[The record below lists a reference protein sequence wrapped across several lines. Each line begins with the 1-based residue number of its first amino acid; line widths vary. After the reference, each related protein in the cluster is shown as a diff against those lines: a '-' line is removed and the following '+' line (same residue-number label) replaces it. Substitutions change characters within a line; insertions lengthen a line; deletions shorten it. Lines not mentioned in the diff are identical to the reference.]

1 MAGVNIKVRADARQ
15 AQAEMGKLSSSIQ
28 NIDKQATQVTK
39 TFRNLAVGIAAVFTG
54 SQITRGINNASDAM
68 LGLQNRVNLVT
79 RDAAKTKVVIDE
91 LFKVAARSRSDV
103 GAAADVFNRFGLALQ
118 GSGKSAKQLLTVTEA
133 VQKAA
138 VISGSGAASAK
149 AAIIQ
154 LGQGL
159 ASGQLRGQELNS
171 VLEQMPRLAQ
181 AIAKG
186 MGIPFQNLRKEA
198 MAGKITAEAVFQAL
212 LDGAQSINDD
222 FLLVKASVADLGVVF
237 KNEFTRALS
246 ELDKIV
252 GISADIKSGI
262 MLATQAVRFFGQSI
276 GDWALIASAEFL
288 ILETKIMF
296 FIHDFKRLFR
306 SLFSEDFDAK
316 QFVENIANSFDQ
328 AKGRVVAKLAEIRD
342 EVGKF
347 LRVGFKKEKKFDA
360 FGDEI
365 VPEKIDLS
373 TRIFTG
379 MSDALSKISTFAFN
393 VIQIFKFL
401 YDKLIGKSLWDGIF
415 KPGHEENPGDMAIGN
430 VGMLGGYL
438 DAATKRLSKWKDAVI
453 GVFSNLYSGTTTQ
466 WSNLVK
472 FLTTKEVDTPDGKK
486 LVDTDFAIALQGIR
500 TNWAEFLVN
509 LEEEWSSFYNSISTQ
524 TIETPVGFITI
535 DNEFGKSIKSM
546 RKKFSDFKTF
556 LQEGFAEGFLQREV
570 DTPGGKSL
578 VDTDLKIGIT
588 TAAKSAVA
596 DLKEFGQI
604 LANTPAVQAVTISF
618 GGVKRFIDDL
628 VSGLED
634 NKDRIGTAISLGIA
648 AAIKLGPVRAAF
660 LAALAFN
667 AKDILNDEDFNSS
680 IESLARGAGELLSD
694 VLFKEGESA
703 GESFLDGIGKAI
715 NSIGKG
721 FLEGLFLK
729 NSDPSDD
736 PFGERPGLKVPRF
749 EFLGTEILESDL
761 AERLAGSFAVAVGLA
776 FASKSV
782 RSALGKGVSTLGSA
796 LIGGSIFG
804 DEKSTKSKKKGG
816 APNVGRNAKGQFTK
830 LGEGWGSKASR
841 GFNKAFKVGSR
852 AVLVNLAADMI
863 IPDDA
868 FGGLGD
874 RVDEALTAAFLAYTL
889 RSELKAVIGLAFS
902 PVGAAIAGGIVAG
915 LLAYGISDFI
925 VRAIKGETQRAI
937 TDSQAE
943 VASQINSGN
952 MDASEIVAAVGSQN
966 SVNIVEKDRNKTGPT
981 DLSQRIAAGESKALA
996 EIQERYDAI
1005 GTAVTAISTQSLLPA
1020 DTKTNQKD
1028 LLAAKTAAASL
1039 VLEIET
1045 LNNLGIS
1052 DARLDGLLEF
1062 ERILLRI
1069 QKNIGDTL
1077 GITPDLALEVR
1088 LKQIDPFQDTTKRT
1102 PFSQGGSVGG
1112 IVNGPGTGTSDDIP
1126 AMLSNG
1132 EFVMRQSAVQ
1142 KFGSSFMEAVNAGK
1156 IPKSL
1161 GAGGDLKDR
1170 IEERITGIRPSE
1182 ELVQNVV
1189 DLFVSKQDMR
1199 DVEFGEF
1206 IRSASGYEEPK
1217 RLVGYLG
1224 GMASGNN
1231 SSEND
1236 SIMTSYLNSS
1246 SAGGRI
1252 SNLFTGKADKGVY
1265 DVMSAAALS
1274 GLQSLATG
1282 LSLSVVPGIGTV
1294 MGLLS
1299 TLPDLVLQPLQ
1310 GVVKYFR
1317 QTTAFGGNGVGG
1329 SILDLFTEQKTLGDI
1344 KSLVK
1349 EPFSNLFTKLPGFN
1363 TGGKVTG
1370 PGTGTS
1376 DDIPA
1381 MLSNGEFVM
1390 QTSAVQK
1397 FGTGF
1402 MAAINSGV
1410 NPLGFAGGTAVV
1422 ADSNITKFQRTI
1434 EHLGLALQDATI
1446 RSQYGNGRTDAE
1458 VIQARIKAGE
1468 LEEQL
1473 RELRLSASQ
1482 IQELIEDPKKAA
1494 AELDPGD
1501 IERKKNAIELAE
1513 GFQED
1518 FKASLSNFLK
1528 TGDFVSFRDGLLDSF
1543 TSRIIDGVVHS
1554 FTDSLMEG
1562 VTGEN
1567 GWLTSIFKGGLDLGN
1582 SVGEKIN
1589 DGVSDSFKQQEG
1601 DNGSGGNIFG
1611 TITTFFGGMFDTIKN
1626 LFSGGGEGGT
1636 GSGFGSLIKSGLS
1649 WLGIPGMSQ
1658 GGVVPST
1665 PFSQVGKDSVPIL
1678 AMPGEVVLSR
1688 NDVRNM
1694 GNNSSGK
1701 ESVFNINVSGDVSRQ
1716 TRQEIVKMMPQIAGG
1731 VNAQNK
1737 ENNYRR

>member
-54 SQITRGINNASDAM
+54 GQITRGINNASDAM

-246 ELDKIV
+246 EFDKII
-252 GISADIKSGI
+252 GLSADIKSGI

-288 ILETKIMF
+288 ILQTKIIF

-306 SLFSEDFDAK
+306 SLFSEDFDAE

-328 AKGRVVAKLAEIRD
+328 AKGRVVVKLAEIRD

-347 LRVGFKKEKKFDA
+347 LREGFKREKKFDA

-365 VPEKIDLS
+365 VPEQIDLS

-393 VIQIFKFL
+393 VIRIFKFL

-438 DAATKRLSKWKDAVI
+438 DAATGRLSEWKDAVI
-453 GVFSNLYSGTTTQ
+453 GVFSRLYAGATSE
-466 WSNLVK
+466 WSNLVR

-486 LVDTDFAIALQGIR
+486 TVDTDFAIALQSIR

-509 LEEEWSSFYNSISTQ
+509 LEEEWSSFYNSIATE
-524 TIETPVGFITI
+524 TIDTPVGFITI

-546 RKKFSDFKTF
+546 KRKFSDFKTF
-556 LQEGFAEGFLQREV
+556 LQEGFSEGFLQREI
-570 DTPGGKSL
+570 DTPGGKAL
-578 VDTDLKIGIT
+578 VDTELKIGIT
-588 TAAKSAVA
+588 AAADSAVK
-596 DLKEFGQI
+596 DLKQFGMI
-604 LANTPAVQAVTISF
+604 LENTAGIQVIRISL
-618 GGVKRFIDDL
+618 GGIKTFVDDL
-628 VSGLED
+628 ISNLED
-634 NKDRIGTAISLGIA
+634 NQDRIGAAISLGIA

-667 AKDILNDEDFNSS
+667 AKDILNDEDFNAS

-694 VLFKEGESA
+694 LLFKEGEAA
-703 GESFLDGIGKAI
+703 GKSLLDGIGKSI
-715 NSIGKG
+715 DSIGKG
-721 FLEGLFLK
+721 FLEGLFLRDA
-729 NSDPSDD
+729 NLSED

-749 EFLGTEILESDL
+749 EFLGTEILENDL
-761 AERLAGSFAVAVGLA
+761 AERLAGSLAVAIGLA
-776 FASKSV
+776 FVSKSV
-782 RSALGKGVSTLGSA
+782 RSALINGVSLLGSA
-796 LIGGSIFG
+796 AFG

-816 APNVGRNAKGQFTK
+816 APSVGRNSKGQFTK
-830 LGEGWGSKASR
+830 LGESWGSKSSR
-841 GFNKAFKVGSR
+841 GFNRAFKVGSR
-852 AVLVNLAADMI
+852 ALLVNLAADMI

-874 RVDEALTAAFLAYTL
+874 KVDEALTAAFLAYTL
-889 RSELKAVIGLAFS
+889 RSEMKAIITLAFS

-915 LLAYGISDFI
+915 LLAYGISNFI
-925 VRAIKGETQRAI
+925 VRAIKGETQRVI

-952 MDASEIVAAVGSQN
+952 LTPDEIIKTLKGQR
-966 SVNIVEKDRNKTGPT
+966 SVNLVEEDRNSAGGNT
-981 DLSQRIAAGESKALA
+981 DLSNRVAAGDPVALRQ
-996 EIQERYDAI
+996 IQERYE
-1005 GTAVTAISTQSLLPA
+1005 AISNAVAIISTKSLLPA
-1020 DTKTNQKD
+1020 DTKLEQKALSD
-1028 LLAAKTAAASL
+1028 VADAAATV
-1039 VLEIET
+1039 VLEIDT
-1045 LNNLGIS
+1045 LNKLGVS
-1052 DARLDGLLEF
+1052 DERLAGLLEF

-1102 PFSQGGSVGG
+1102 PFYQGGSVGG
-1112 IVNGPGTGTSDDIP
+1112 RVSGPGTGTSDDIP

-1132 EFVMRQSAVQ
+1132 EFVMRQAAVQ
-1142 KFGSSFMEAVNAGK
+1142 KFGPSFMEAVNAGK
-1156 IPKSL
+1156 MPKGLSV
-1161 GAGGDLKDR
+1161 GGSVRDR
-1170 IEERITGIRPSE
+1170 IKERVTGIRPSG
-1182 ELVQNVV
+1182 
-1189 DLFVSKQDMR
+1189 DLIENIVGYFNSKQDVR
-1199 DVEFGEF
+1199 DIKFGEF
-1206 IRSASGYEEPK
+1206 IKNASGYEDPK

-1236 SIMTSYLNSS
+1236 SILTNYLNAS
-1246 SAGGRI
+1246 SASGRI

-1282 LSLSVVPGIGTV
+1282 LSLSVIPGIGTV

-1317 QTTAFGGNGVGG
+1317 QTTAFGGNGVVG

-1370 PGTGTS
+1370 SGTSTS

-1390 QTSAVQK
+1390 QATAVQK

-1402 MAAINSGV
+1402 MAAINSGI
-1410 NPLGFAGGTAVV
+1410 NPLGFKGGTGVI
-1422 ADSNITKFQRTI
+1422 ADSNLTKFQRTI
-1434 EHLGLALQDATI
+1434 EGLGLALQDATI

-1458 VIQARIKAGE
+1458 VMQARIQAGK

-1482 IQELIEDPKKAA
+1482 IKELVEDPKKAA

-1528 TGDFVSFRDGLLDSF
+1528 TGDFVSFRDGLLDNF
-1543 TSRIIDGVVHS
+1543 TSKIIDGFVHS

-1562 VTGEN
+1562 VTGDG
-1567 GWLTSIFKGGLDLGN
+1567 GWLTSIFKGGLDFGN
-1582 SVGEKIN
+1582 SVGEKVN
-1589 DGVSDSFKQQEG
+1589 KGVSDSFKQQKG

-1626 LFSGGGEGGT
+1626 LFSSGGT
-1636 GSGFGSLIKSGLS
+1636 GGGLDFGSLISTGLS
-1649 WLGIPGMSQ
+1649 FFGLGMSQ
-1658 GGVVPST
+1658 GGIVPNT
-1665 PFSQVGKDSVPIL
+1665 PYSQTGKDSVPAML
-1678 AMPGEVVLSR
+1678 MPGEVVMSK

-1694 GNNSSGK
+1694 GNNQSQQQQ
-1701 ESVFNINVSGDVSRQ
+1701 SVFNINVSGDVSRQ
-1716 TRQEIVKMMPQIAGG
+1716 TRKEIVKMMPQIAGG
-1731 VNAQNK
+1731 VNSQNK
-1737 ENNYRR
+1737 EANYRR

>member
-54 SQITRGINNASDAM
+54 SQITRGITSASDAM

-246 ELDKIV
+246 EFDKIV

-262 MLATQAVRFFGQSI
+262 MLATVAVRSFGQNI
-276 GDWALIASAEFL
+276 GDWAIIASAEFL
-288 ILETKIMF
+288 ILETKIAF
-296 FIHDFKRLFR
+296 FIMDVKRAFR
-306 SLFSEDFDAK
+306 GLFSEDFDAEA
-316 QFVENIANSFDQ
+316 FVENIVGIFERS
-328 AKGRVVAKLAEIRD
+328 KSRVVAKLAEIRD

-347 LRVGFKKEKKFDA
+347 LREGFKREKKFDA

-393 VIQIFKFL
+393 VIRIFRFL
-401 YDKLIGKSLWDGIF
+401 YDKLIGKSLWSGIF
-415 KPGHEENPGDMAIGN
+415 KPGHEENPGDLAIGN

-438 DAATKRLSKWKDAVI
+438 DAATTRLSEWKDAII
-453 GVFSNLYSGTTTQ
+453 GVFSKLSAGATSE
-466 WSNLVK
+466 WSNLVR
-472 FLTTKEVDTPDGKK
+472 FLTTKEVDTPDGKQ
-486 LVDTDFAIALQGIR
+486 LVDTDFAIALQSIR

-509 LEEEWSSFYNSISTQ
+509 LGEEWSNFYNSIATE

-535 DNEFGKSIKSM
+535 DNEFGKSIESM
-546 RKKFSDFKTF
+546 KKKFSDFKTF
-556 LQEGFAEGFLQREV
+556 LQEGFAEGFLQREI
-570 DTPGGKSL
+570 DTPGGKAL

-604 LANTPAVQAVTISF
+604 LVNTPAVQAVTISF
-618 GGVKRFIDDL
+618 GGVTRFIDDL

-634 NKDRIGTAISLGIA
+634 NKDRIGAAISLGIA

-715 NSIGKG
+715 DSIGKG

-729 NSDPSDD
+729 TADPSDD

-749 EFLGTEILESDL
+749 EFLGTEILENDL

-796 LIGGSIFG
+796 LIGGAIFG

-841 GFNKAFKVGSR
+841 GFNRAFAVGSR

-874 RVDEALTAAFLAYTL
+874 KIDEALTVAFLAYTL

-902 PVGAAIAGGIVAG
+902 PVGSAIAGGIVAG

-925 VRAIKGETQRAI
+925 VRAIKGETQQAI

-952 MDASEIVAAVGSQN
+952 MDASEIVAAVASQN
-966 SVNIVEKDRNKTGPT
+966 SVNLVEKDRNTSGGNT
-981 DLSQRIAAGESKALA
+981 DLSRRIAAGESKALA
-996 EIQERYDAI
+996 ELQERYDAI
-1005 GTAVTAISTQSLLPA
+1005 GNAVTAISTQSLIPA
-1020 DTKTNQKD
+1020 DTPKNQRELVK
-1028 LLAAKTAAASL
+1028 AKTAAASL

-1045 LNNLGIS
+1045 LNQLDIGGT
-1052 DARLDGLLEF
+1052 RLDGLLEF

-1077 GITPDLALEVR
+1077 GLTPDLALEVR

-1102 PFSQGGSVGG
+1102 PFAQGGSVGG
-1112 IVNGPGTGTSDDIP
+1112 MVNGPGTGTSDDIP

-1161 GAGGDLKDR
+1161 GTGGDLKDR

-1206 IRSASGYEEPK
+1206 IKSASGYEEPK

-1236 SIMTSYLNSS
+1236 AIMTSYLNSS
-1246 SAGGRI
+1246 SAGGRL

-1329 SILDLFTEQKTLGDI
+1329 GILDLFTEQKTLGDI
-1344 KSLVK
+1344 KSLIK

-1390 QTSAVQK
+1390 QASAVQK

-1410 NPLGFAGGTAVV
+1410 NPLGFQGGTAVV
-1422 ADSNITKFQRTI
+1422 ADSNLTKFQRTI
-1434 EHLGLALQDATI
+1434 ERLGLALQEATI

-1458 VIQARIKAGE
+1458 VMEARIRAGE
-1468 LEEQL
+1468 LEERL

-1482 IQELIEDPKKAA
+1482 IQGLIEDPRKAA
-1494 AELDPGD
+1494 AGIDPGD
-1501 IERKKNAIELAE
+1501 LKRKKDAIELAE

-1518 FKASLSNFLK
+1518 FKASLSKFLK

-1562 VTGEN
+1562 VTGDG
-1567 GWLTSIFKGGLDLGN
+1567 GWLTNIFKGGLDFGN

-1589 DGVSDSFKQQEG
+1589 QGVSESFKQQEG
-1601 DNGSGGNIFG
+1601 GNGSGGNIFG

-1626 LFSGGGEGGT
+1626 LFSSGGT
-1636 GSGFGSLIKSGLS
+1636 GGGLDFGSLISTGLGF
-1649 WLGIPGMSQ
+1649 LGIKMSQ
-1658 GGVVPST
+1658 GGIVPNT
-1665 PFSQVGKDSVPIL
+1665 PYSQIGKDSVPAML
-1678 AMPGEVVLSR
+1678 MPGEVVLSR

-1694 GNNSSGK
+1694 GNNGSGK
-1701 ESVFNINVSGDVSRQ
+1701 GSVFNINVSGDVSRQ